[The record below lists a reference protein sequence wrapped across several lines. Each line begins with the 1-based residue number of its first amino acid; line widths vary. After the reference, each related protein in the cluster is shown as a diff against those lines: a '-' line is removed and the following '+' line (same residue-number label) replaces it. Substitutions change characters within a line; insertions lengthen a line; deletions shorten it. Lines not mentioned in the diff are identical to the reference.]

1 MLYRRKT
8 PPPHDQRFSV
18 YLKSKIFKCGSR
30 GWSELNFYS
39 SSAIL
44 GTRLDFCRL
53 FIKRLAWKRRKF
65 EEGST
70 SIPQKKW
77 LAISEMRWEIANPMH
92 LILVDFEWRPQSI
105 LAFWNY
111 VANRLG
117 ALYVLDCNRLKL
129 IPAKIQTEF
138 KIR

>member
-1 MLYRRKT
+1 MY
-8 PPPHDQRFSV
+8 
-18 YLKSKIFKCGSR
+18 
-30 GWSELNFYS
+30 
-39 SSAIL
+39 
-44 GTRLDFCRL
+44 
-53 FIKRLAWKRRKF
+53 
-65 EEGST
+65 
-70 SIPQKKW
+70 
-77 LAISEMRWEIANPMH
+77 